1 MQPGSDCW
9 LGDIGPP
16 CDAVGSQ
23 GCSWWVMVTMFDG
36 AAWAAVM
43 PRVRPA
49 PIREQAITAAITK
62 LAIRRI
68 IEKV

>member
-1 MQPGSDCW
+1 
-9 LGDIGPP
+9 
-16 CDAVGSQ
+16 
-23 GCSWWVMVTMFDG
+23 
-36 AAWAAVM
+36 M